1 MCLYSNGGAYS
12 LIGACVKKCDTAV
25 PLSYLDEL
33 FWSGHGRGI
42 CYLLGVAI
50 HPWDIN
56 IYHPCQISRVQICFE
71 DAMQP
76 ELNCN
81 LAGIQMLDICIINGT

>member
-1 MCLYSNGGAYS
+1 MCLCSNGGAYS

-25 PLSYLDEL
+25 PLSYLHEL

-56 IYHPCQISRVQICFE
+56 IYHPCQISCQIPTLQMDRWTE
-71 DAMQP
+71 RQGQKH
-76 ELNCN
+76 N
-81 LAGIQMLDICIINGT
+81 LLGGGN